1 MKTLLTVLFFTDTLV
16 LIVLSFLLLKW
27 LDNGISGSALT
38 LLLIAIGSCI
48 FLLGFLL
55 VRYIN
60 LPIDKKYMAHLKE
73 DAGNDIQ

>member
-1 MKTLLTVLFFTDTLV
+1 MKTLLTVLFFTDTLI
-16 LIVLSFLLLKW
+16 LIILSFLLLKW

-38 LLLIAIGSCI
+38 LLLIAIAFCI

-60 LPIDKKYMAHLKE
+60 LPVDKKYITHLKE
-73 DAGNDIQ
+73 DAGNDLQ